1 MPETCKKIEAYAF
14 KDCPTL
20 KQIRLPKGC
29 EIDDAAF
36 YGCSNLM
43 AIYSSG
49 DGTTR
54 DWAEENGYGYMTV
67 K

>member
-20 KQIRLPKGC
+20 KQIRLPKDC

-49 DGTTR
+49 DGTTKN
-54 DWAEENGYGYMTV
+54 WAVKNGYGYMTV